1 MYKYRWIS
9 QANNIKTNALIISET
24 LYPCWLLMYPLAVN
38 CFSVAFV
45 CHSIHP
51 SVSIIEIYPKI
62 NHIKFSIVTNCHQ
75 SLMAIEDNWLSMDM
89 GGFTN
94 FIVLGTFYYIK
105 QVQLFCNSFQFH
117 TSLLSRCFSY
127 TFLFMIESLFCQI
140 MLL

>member
-38 CFSVAFV
+38 CFSVAFI
-45 CHSIHP
+45 CHSIHL

-75 SLMAIEDNWLSMDM
+75 SLMTIDYQWTWEASL
-89 GGFTN
+89 N
-94 FIVLGTFYYIK
+94 FIVLATFYYIK

>member
-75 SLMAIEDNWLSMDM
+75 SLMTIDYQWTWEASL
-89 GGFTN
+89 N
-94 FIVLGTFYYIK
+94 FIVLATFYYIK